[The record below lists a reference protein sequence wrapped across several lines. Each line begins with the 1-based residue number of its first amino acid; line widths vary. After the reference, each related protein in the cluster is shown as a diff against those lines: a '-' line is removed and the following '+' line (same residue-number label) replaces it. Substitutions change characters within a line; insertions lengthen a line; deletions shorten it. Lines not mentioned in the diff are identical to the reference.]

1 MEKTTQNFNN
11 RRGARGRGVRLL
23 FPFLFLTL
31 KTTKNICV
39 YSKSFRILFSTLT
52 VKAEKKICIIIKID
66 RLGKFM
72 QQMIVTVFSYSVWN
86 YNAMTSL
93 KDNLWRKMFGEI
105 PKDFLLLSRFKDLLG
120 HFPKFNKCGC
130 GIRVFS
136 WVENFLKINKRWGT
150 SIRDLI
156 AQ

>member
-66 RLGKFM
+66 RRGKFM
-72 QQMIVTVFSYSVWN
+72 QQMIVTVFSYSV
-86 YNAMTSL
+86 
-93 KDNLWRKMFGEI
+93 
-105 PKDFLLLSRFKDLLG
+105 
-120 HFPKFNKCGC
+120 
-130 GIRVFS
+130 
-136 WVENFLKINKRWGT
+136 
-150 SIRDLI
+150 
-156 AQ
+156 